1 MYSLPQKPYI
11 NYTETI
17 HNHSCSDK
25 TCSTTHKSHIFIVNL
40 CWFNDKPKKII
51 KISNGNECVGAG
63 YPGGGGWH
71 PFAVVFNGRQE
82 DRKEHL
88 YIIPI
93 ILNICIF
100 PGFFL
105 LFLLVFCIQST
116 PETGNRMIIHY
127 LFSFFFILFLLHAL

>member
-51 KISNGNECVGAG
+51 KISNGNECVGSG
-63 YPGGGGWH
+63 YPVGGGGTPSRWSST
-71 PFAVVFNGRQE
+71 E
-82 DRKEHL
+82 DRKAGKH
-88 YIIPI
+88 I
-93 ILNICIF
+93 
-100 PGFFL
+100 
-105 LFLLVFCIQST
+105 
-116 PETGNRMIIHY
+116 
-127 LFSFFFILFLLHAL
+127 FILYL

>member
-51 KISNGNECVGAG
+51 KISNGNECVGSG
-63 YPGGGGWH
+63 HPVGGGGH

-82 DRKEHL
+82 DRKAHL

-127 LFSFFFILFLLHAL
+127 LFSFFFVLFLLHAL